1 METRQPAISQPA
13 ISQPAIWAIVP
24 LKALESAKQRLANVL
39 SAEERRLLM
48 LAMARD
54 VLTALARSS
63 HLSGT
68 LIVSRTPEADVLA
81 QAFGTERFAEKPDAD
96 LADALK
102 QGADYLRD
110 YLDAEGVFIVPADI
124 PLLKADEVDAALS
137 SHRRVTIMPDDEKL
151 GTNGLILTPG
161 DAIPLLFDG
170 KSFRPHLQS
179 ARDRGLDPDI
189 CPLPGFELDIDTPA
203 DLVTL
208 LRSNRQ
214 TQTSIYLD
222 KSGIAARLADHHN
235 GPPNGGHPGP

>member
-1 METRQPAISQPA
+1 MEPRQQ
-13 ISQPAIWAIVP
+13 AIWAIVP
-24 LKALESAKQRLANVL
+24 LKALETAKQRLASVL

-63 HLSGT
+63 RLAGT

-102 QGADYLRD
+102 QGANYLRD
-110 YLDAEGVFIVPADI
+110 YLDADGVFIVPADI
-124 PLLKADEVDAALS
+124 PLLKADEVDAALAE
-137 SHRRVTIMPDDEKL
+137 HDRVTIMPDDENL
-151 GTNGLILTPG
+151 GTNGLILSPG

-170 KSFRPHLQS
+170 RSFKPHLES
-179 ARDRGLDPDI
+179 ARERGLEPRI
-189 CPLPGFELDIDTPA
+189 CPLPGFALDIDTPR
-203 DLVTL
+203 DLATL
-208 LRSNRQ
+208 LGSHRQ

-222 KSGIAARLADHHN
+222 KSGIAARLDDHHN
-235 GPPNGGHPGP
+235 GRPQGLD